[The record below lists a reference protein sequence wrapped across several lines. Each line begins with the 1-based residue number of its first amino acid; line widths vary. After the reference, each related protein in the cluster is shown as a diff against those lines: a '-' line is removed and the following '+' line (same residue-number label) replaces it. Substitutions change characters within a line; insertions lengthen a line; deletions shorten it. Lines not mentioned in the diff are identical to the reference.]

1 MDVANVKLFHN
12 KERLNLSEIIK
23 DVLEK
28 KEITRKINFLV
39 NEYDGEDLNN
49 AEAESLNKVFN
60 EALKQMF
67 IVLIVQPIENKRVIN
82 KIIQKINLFELLEN
96 MKLFQLN
103 RVMRNSLEIHNLV
116 KLTTDVLK
124 KEQTIFIHQK
134 ENKMES
140 KLKPDLSNI

>member
-67 IVLIVQPIENKRVIN
+67 IVLIVQPIE
-82 KIIQKINLFELLEN
+82 
-96 MKLFQLN
+96 
-103 RVMRNSLEIHNLV
+103 
-116 KLTTDVLK
+116 K
-124 KEQTIFIHQK
+124 KASYK
-134 ENKMES
+134 
-140 KLKPDLSNI
+140 

>member
-39 NEYDGEDLNN
+39 NEYDGEDLDN
-49 AEAESLNKVFN
+49 AEVESLNKVFN

-67 IVLIVQPIENKRVIN
+67 IVLIVQPIEKKRVIN

>member
-1 MDVANVKLFHN
+1 MDVANLKLFHN

-67 IVLIVQPIENKRVIN
+67 IVLIVQPIEKKRVIN

>member
-39 NEYDGEDLNN
+39 NEYDGEDLDN

-67 IVLIVQPIENKRVIN
+67 IVLIVQPIEKKRVIN

-116 KLTTDVLK
+116 KLNNDVLK

>member
-39 NEYDGEDLNN
+39 NEYDGEDLDN

-67 IVLIVQPIENKRVIN
+67 IVLIVQPIEKKRVIN

-134 ENKMES
+134 ENKMER

>member
-1 MDVANVKLFHN
+1 
-12 KERLNLSEIIK
+12 
-23 DVLEK
+23 
-28 KEITRKINFLV
+28 
-39 NEYDGEDLNN
+39 
-49 AEAESLNKVFN
+49 
-60 EALKQMF
+60 
-67 IVLIVQPIENKRVIN
+67 
-82 KIIQKINLFELLEN
+82 

>member
-67 IVLIVQPIENKRVIN
+67 IVLIVQPIEKKRVIN

-134 ENKMES
+134 ENKMNVS
-140 KLKPDLSNI
+140 

>member
-1 MDVANVKLFHN
+1 MDVANLKLFHN

-39 NEYDGEDLNN
+39 NEYDGEDLDN

-67 IVLIVQPIENKRVIN
+67 IVLIVQPIEKKRVIN

>member
-1 MDVANVKLFHN
+1 MDVANLKLFHN

-67 IVLIVQPIENKRVIN
+67 IVLIVQPIEKKRVIN

-134 ENKMES
+134 ENKMER

>member
-1 MDVANVKLFHN
+1 MDVANVKLFQN
-12 KERLNLSEIIK
+12 KERLKLSEIIK

-39 NEYDGEDLNN
+39 NEYDGEDLDN

-67 IVLIVQPIENKRVIN
+67 IVLIVQPIEKKRVIN

-140 KLKPDLSNI
+140 KLKLDLSNI

>member
-28 KEITRKINFLV
+28 KEITRKIKFLV
-39 NEYDGEDLNN
+39 NEYDGEDLDN

-67 IVLIVQPIENKRVIN
+67 IVLIVQPIEKKRVIN

>member
-39 NEYDGEDLNN
+39 NEYDGEDLDN
-49 AEAESLNKVFN
+49 AEVESLNKVFN

-67 IVLIVQPIENKRVIN
+67 IVLIVQPIEKKRVIN

-134 ENKMES
+134 ENKMER

>member
-1 MDVANVKLFHN
+1 MDVANLKLFHN

-39 NEYDGEDLNN
+39 NEYDGEDLDN

-67 IVLIVQPIENKRVIN
+67 IVLIVQPIEKKRVIN

-116 KLTTDVLK
+116 KLNNDVLK

>member
-67 IVLIVQPIENKRVIN
+67 IVLIVQPIEKKRVIN

>member
-67 IVLIVQPIENKRVIN
+67 IVLIVQPIEKKRVIN

-134 ENKMES
+134 ENKMER

>member
-39 NEYDGEDLNN
+39 NEDDGEDLDN

-67 IVLIVQPIENKRVIN
+67 IVLIVQPIEKKRVIN

-134 ENKMES
+134 ENKMER

>member
-39 NEYDGEDLNN
+39 NEYDGEDLDN
-49 AEAESLNKVFN
+49 AVAESLNKVFN

-67 IVLIVQPIENKRVIN
+67 IVLIVQPIEKKRVIN

>member
-39 NEYDGEDLNN
+39 NEYDGEDLDN

-67 IVLIVQPIENKRVIN
+67 IVLIVQPIEKKRVIN

>member
-28 KEITRKINFLV
+28 KEITRKIKFLV
-39 NEYDGEDLNN
+39 NEYDGEDLDN

-67 IVLIVQPIENKRVIN
+67 IVLIVQPIEKKRVIN

-134 ENKMES
+134 GNKMES